1 MANEKMTKAVA
12 FNMAIKALENRED
25 MAEVVEIL
33 KGQIALL
40 EKRKENKTTK
50 PSKEKLEN
58 ERIKNVIEKTLA
70 EVGCGLR
77 ISDLVNTEEL
87 KEFSPNKINALV
99 SQLRKEGR
107 VKRYYEKKVAYFTI
121 GNETEIETEV
131 EGE

>member
-33 KGQIALL
+33 KGQVALL

-121 GNETEIETEV
+121 GNEV